1 MNDLEK
7 RTGAALGVVAYLV
20 AMAAGL
26 ACGVPV
32 TTVLLRAAVA
42 GAGGFV
48 LGKLL
53 GHVVLHAFLDDVAE
67 ARRKQAEPKT
77 DES

>member
-1 MNDLEK
+1 MNELEK
-7 RTGAALGVVAYLV
+7 RAGAALGVIAYLV
-20 AMAAGL
+20 ASGAGF

-32 TTVLLRAAVA
+32 VTVLLRAAA
-42 GAGGFV
+42 AAAGGFV
-48 LGKLL
+48 LGRLL

-67 ARRKQAEPKT
+67 SRRKQAEPKP

>member
-7 RTGAALGVVAYLV
+7 RSGAVLGVIAYLI
-20 AMAAGL
+20 AMGAGF
-26 ACGVPV
+26 ACEVPV
-32 TTVLLRAAVA
+32 ITVLLRAAAA

-48 LGKLL
+48 LGRLL

-67 ARRKQAEPKT
+67 SRRKQAEPKT